1 MKKQLYA
8 AAEYFE
14 LSYTNDDQKQLNQCC
29 FKLIFGICKGLEK
42 MKRGKDE
49 DKTMGPMFPRLHVN
63 DTEKGGPRAPP
74 RNKMALYEQ
83 LSIPSQRFNGGVAS
97 SATRAT
103 MNERGTFSPHQ
114 QSSSIHLTRKPD
126 TRHSDIN
133 NQRVEQE
140 HKKTQEEDD
149 FRVPIFDQQSGTSQ
163 SRVNHQNRENEGLA
177 PFGAALSGRLENVH
191 NAKQHNNKYQ
201 KENSQGFARSASNQ
215 LPRQNVKAP
224 LKETKESS
232 SFNLRNASNNGNLRD
247 YRVDSQADNTL
258 WGDSLL
264 NEASKASGYGNNSAP
279 LREIQEEALR
289 SPNDPTNGD
298 AVSENS
304 MVDSICGVDISPD
317 DVVGIIG
324 QKHFWKARRAIV
336 NQQRVFAVQVFELHR
351 LIKVQRLIAGSPQLL
366 IEEHTYTAKPP
377 KVSPIKKIPLEYVI
391 KPTVNTPKQ
400 NNDTEKPNDDV
411 EFSSENAVGKAS
423 LSTVQNGSQTTNCR
437 PFGGTSFALSDQNMG
452 SWNFNAPPGH
462 QWLIPVMSPSE
473 GLVYKP
479 YPAPGFMSPV
489 YGGCGPPG
497 SMPVIGNN
505 FGNNGA
511 PHHHHY
517 EGFMGVNP
525 FTPPLPSSHGYFPA
539 YSMQMA
545 NPSVSS
551 STRFEPSNPYN
562 QGSTNVPVEKN
573 GPAVSTAV
581 KPNNNN
587 NNNNASK
594 DTEVQASTASS
605 RSDRTK
611 DRNALPL
618 FPTSPP
624 APAPAP
630 APAPE
635 PARVETAGPPRVI
648 KVVPHNAWS
657 ATASVARIFK
667 SIQEERKQYG
677 SG

>member
-1 MKKQLYA
+1 
-8 AAEYFE
+8 
-14 LSYTNDDQKQLNQCC
+14 
-29 FKLIFGICKGLEK
+29 

-49 DKTMGPMFPRLHVN
+49 DKTMGPMFPRLHVS
-63 DTEKGGPRAPP
+63 DADKGGPRAPP

-97 SATRAT
+97 SSNRAT
-103 MNERGTFSPHQ
+103 VNERSTFSPRQ
-114 QSSSIHLTRKPD
+114 QTSSFHPIKKPD
-126 TRHSDIN
+126 TRQSDLN
-133 NQRVEQE
+133 NQRVQLE
-140 HKKTQEEDD
+140 HKKRREEDD
-149 FRVPIFDQQSGTSQ
+149 FRVPIFDQQSGTNQNRSA
-163 SRVNHQNRENEGLA
+163 SHQNRENEGST
-177 PFGAALSGRLENVH
+177 PFGASLSGRLANVH
-191 NAKQHNNKYQ
+191 NAKSHNNKFQ

-215 LPRQNVKAP
+215 SSRQNVKAP
-224 LKETKESS
+224 LKETNESS
-232 SFNLRNASNNGNLRD
+232 SFNLRNASNSRNLRD

-264 NEASKASGYGNNSAP
+264 NEASKASGYGNNSVP
-279 LREIQEEALR
+279 LREIQEEARR
-289 SPNDPTNGD
+289 SPDDPTNGD

-304 MVDSICGVDISPD
+304 MVESICGVDISPD

-336 NQQRVFAVQVFELHR
+336 NQQRVFAIQVFELHR
-351 LIKVQRLIAGSPQLL
+351 LIKVQRLIAESPQLL
-366 IEEHTYTAKPP
+366 VDEHGYVAKPP
-377 KVSPIKKIPLEYVI
+377 KVSPIKKLPLEYVM
-391 KPTVNTPKQ
+391 KPTVNIPKHK
-400 NNDTEKPNDDV
+400 NDIEKPNDDM

-423 LSTVQNGSQTTNCR
+423 LSTVQNG
-437 PFGGTSFALSDQNMG
+437 GTPLPPSDQNMG
-452 SWNFNAPPGH
+452 PWNFNAPPGH

-473 GLVYKP
+473 GLVYKL
-479 YPAPGFMSPV
+479 YSAPGFMSPA

-497 SMPVIGNN
+497 SMPVIGPN
-505 FGNNGA
+505 FANYGA
-511 PHHHHY
+511 PPHHHNPY
-517 EGFMGVNP
+517 EGFPGVNP
-525 FTPPLPSSHGYFPA
+525 FNPPLPSSHGYFPA

-545 NPSVSS
+545 NPSISS
-551 STRFEPSNPYN
+551 STRFDQSNPHN
-562 QGSTNVPVEKN
+562 QGSTNVPVEKT
-573 GPAVSTAV
+573 GPTVPKAVRL
-581 KPNNNN
+581 NNNN
-587 NNNNASK
+587 HNNKNNNNVSK
-594 DTEVQASTASS
+594 DTEAQASTASS

-630 APAPE
+630 APE
-635 PARVETAGPPRVI
+635 PARVEAAGPRVI

>member
-1 MKKQLYA
+1 
-8 AAEYFE
+8 
-14 LSYTNDDQKQLNQCC
+14 
-29 FKLIFGICKGLEK
+29 
-42 MKRGKDE
+42 
-49 DKTMGPMFPRLHVN
+49 MGPMFPRLHVN

-83 LSIPSQRFNGGVAS
+83 LSIPSQRFNGGAAS
-97 SATRAT
+97 SSTRAT
-103 MNERGTFSPHQ
+103 MNERSAFSPRQ
-114 QSSSIHLTRKPD
+114 QSSSMHPARKPD
-126 TRHSDIN
+126 TRHSDHN
-133 NQRVEQE
+133 NQRMQQE
-140 HKKTQEEDD
+140 HKKRQEEDD
-149 FRVPIFDQQSGTSQ
+149 FRVPIFDQQSGTNQNRS
-163 SRVNHQNRENEGLA
+163 VNHQNRENEGVT
-177 PFGAALSGRLENVH
+177 PFGASLSSRLENVH
-191 NAKQHNNKYQ
+191 HAKQHHNKHQ
-201 KENSQGFARSASNQ
+201 KENSQGFTRSVSNH

-224 LKETKESS
+224 LKETNESS
-232 SFNLRNASNNGNLRD
+232 SFNFRNTSNNGNFRD

-264 NEASKASGYGNNSAP
+264 NEASKASGYGNNSVP
-279 LREIQEEALR
+279 LREIQEEAVR

-366 IEEHTYTAKPP
+366 VEEHGYLAKPP
-377 KVSPIKKIPLEYVI
+377 KVSPIKKVPLESVM
-391 KPTVNTPKQ
+391 KPTVNLPKQ
-400 NNDTEKPNDDV
+400 KTDIEKPNDDM

-437 PFGGTSFALSDQNMG
+437 PFGGTPLPPSDQNMG
-452 SWNFNAPPGH
+452 SWNYNAPPGH
-462 QWLIPVMSPSE
+462 QWLIPVMTPSE

-479 YPAPGFMSPV
+479 FPASGFMSPV

-497 SMPVIGNN
+497 SMPVIGHN
-505 FGNNGA
+505 FPNYGA
-511 PHHHHY
+511 PPHHHHH
-517 EGFMGVNP
+517 EGFMGANP
-525 FTPPLPSSHGYFPA
+525 FTPPLPSSQGYFPA
-539 YSMQMA
+539 YGMQMA
-545 NPSVSS
+545 NPSVTS
-551 STRFEPSNPYN
+551 STRFEQSNPHN
-562 QGSTNVPVEKN
+562 QGSTNVPVEKTR
-573 GPAVSTAV
+573 PTVPKVV
-581 KPNNNN
+581 KLNNNNNNN

-594 DTEVQASTASS
+594 DTEIQASTASS
-605 RSDRTK
+605 RSDRSK

-630 APAPE
+630 APE
-635 PARVETAGPPRVI
+635 PAQVETAGPARVI
-648 KVVPHNAWS
+648 RVVPHNAWS

>member
-1 MKKQLYA
+1 
-8 AAEYFE
+8 
-14 LSYTNDDQKQLNQCC
+14 
-29 FKLIFGICKGLEK
+29 

-49 DKTMGPMFPRLHVN
+49 DKTIGPMFPRLHVN

-97 SATRAT
+97 SSTRAT
-103 MNERGTFSPHQ
+103 MNERGTFPPRQ
-114 QSSSIHLTRKPD
+114 QSSSSNPTRKAD
-126 TRHSDIN
+126 THRSDN
-133 NQRVEQE
+133 NQCVQQD
-140 HKKTQEEDD
+140 HKKGQEEDD
-149 FRVPIFDQQSGTSQ
+149 FRVPIFEQQSGTSQ
-163 SRVNHQNRENEGLA
+163 NRSKNYQNRENEGIT
-177 PFGAALSGRLENVH
+177 PFGATLLNRSVNVQ
-191 NAKQHNNKYQ
+191 NAKQHTNRFQ
-201 KENSQGFARSASNQ
+201 KENSQGITKSASTQ
-215 LPRQNVKAP
+215 SPRQHTKAP
-224 LKETKESS
+224 LKETNESS
-232 SFNLRNASNNGNLRD
+232 SFNLVNASNNETLRD
-247 YRVDSQADNTL
+247 CRVDQQADNTL

-264 NEASKASGYGNNSAP
+264 NEGSKASGYGNNSVP

-289 SPNDPTNGD
+289 SFNDPTNGD

-366 IEEHTYTAKPP
+366 VEEHDLSKPP
-377 KVSPIKKIPLEYVI
+377 KVSPIKKIPLEYVT
-391 KPTVNTPKQ
+391 KPAPKH
-400 NNDTEKPNDDV
+400 TEKPNANEDM

-423 LSTVQNGSQTTNCR
+423 LSTVQNGSQTTYCR
-437 PFGGTSFALSDQNMG
+437 PFGAQSDQNMG
-452 SWNFNAPPGH
+452 SWNFNAPPGHH

-497 SMPVIGNN
+497 SMPVIGHNFAN
-505 FGNNGA
+505 FGA
-511 PHHHHY
+511 PPPHHHY
-517 EGFMGVNP
+517 DGFTGVSP

-539 YSMQMA
+539 YGMQMA
-545 NPSVSS
+545 NPSVTS

-573 GPAVSTAV
+573 EPVVPNVV
-581 KPNNNN
+581 KLNTNTNINDNNNKNASKNNKN
-587 NNNNASK
+587 NNVSK

-605 RSDRTK
+605 RSERTK

-624 APAPAP
+624 APAPVAP
-630 APAPE
+630 PE
-635 PARVETAGPPRVI
+635 QTRVEEAAGPARVI

-677 SG
+677 SS